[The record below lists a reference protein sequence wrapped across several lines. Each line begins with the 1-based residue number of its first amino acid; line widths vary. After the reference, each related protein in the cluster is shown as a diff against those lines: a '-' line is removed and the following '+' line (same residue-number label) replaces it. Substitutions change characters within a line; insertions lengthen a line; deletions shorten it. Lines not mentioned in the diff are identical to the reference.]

1 MPQAK
6 PIQRQPMLPTFLDT
20 SQETVRT
27 SSNRNPGL
35 KDLVNSVFVLQITSG
50 ITLGLALGQLLI
62 IVSFM
67 SKPVVTYSL
76 PRSQPSAGAFI
87 NQ

>member
-35 KDLVNSVFVLQITSG
+35 KDLFNSVFVLQITSG
-50 ITLGLALGQLLI
+50 HHPRLAAWAVADHRQLHVQASRDLLI
-62 IVSFM
+62 
-67 SKPVVTYSL
+67 
-76 PRSQPSAGAFI
+76 A
-87 NQ
+87 